1 MLADPGMACRV
12 TPGLVY
18 VDDTEPGLA
27 RRRRGRGFTYLDV
40 DGRPL
45 DDQLVVARLRS
56 LAVPPA
62 WTDVW
67 FCADPDGHIQ
77 ATGRDAKGRKQYRYH
92 AEWQRARN
100 EAKFESLRD
109 FGGALAVLRERVGAD
124 MRRGDL
130 SAEHVVATTV
140 WLLDKT
146 LIRIGNVEYSRDSFG
161 LTTLLCKHVKVAAD
175 TLRFR
180 FVGKSGKPHDVVL
193 SDRRVARI
201 VAKCQELPGQKLLQC
216 VTGDGNAGD
225 GGNGGG
231 GVGGG
236 GVRGI
241 GSRDVNDY
249 IREVTSTD
257 FTAKTFRT
265 WGASV
270 HAMAQLRELD
280 PPATEGE
287 ATARIREVVKA
298 TAERLRNTPAVC
310 RQSYVH
316 PAVLDAYADG
326 SLRSAAPR
334 VRGRARELLA
344 DDEAR
349 LLTLLRT
356 KP

>member
-1 MLADPGMACRV
+1 M

-109 FGGALAVLRERVGAD
+109 FGGALAGLRERVGAD

-216 VTGDGNAGD
+216 VTRDGNAGD